1 MTDQDIINLAYDY
14 ADCFTS
20 GIMFKDE
27 QLIEFARALLGTP
40 EAPAPEPEP
49 EPFYRDPAVEPILEQ
64 FRNSK

>member
-1 MTDQDIINLAYDY
+1 MPTASPAAL
-14 ADCFTS
+14 C
-20 GIMFKDE
+20 FKDE

>member
-1 MTDQDIINLAYDY
+1 MTDQGIINLAYDY
-14 ADCFTS
+14 AACFTS

-27 QLIEFARALLGTP
+27 RLIEFARALLGAP

>member
-27 QLIEFARALLGTP
+27 QLIEFARALLGAP

-49 EPFYRDPAVEPILEQ
+49 EALLPRPGC
-64 FRNSK
+64 

>member
-1 MTDQDIINLAYDY
+1 MTNEDIINLAYDY

-40 EAPAPEPEP
+40 DAPAP

>member
-1 MTDQDIINLAYDY
+1 MTDPHIINLAYDY

-27 QLIEFARALLGTP
+27 QLIEFARALLGAA